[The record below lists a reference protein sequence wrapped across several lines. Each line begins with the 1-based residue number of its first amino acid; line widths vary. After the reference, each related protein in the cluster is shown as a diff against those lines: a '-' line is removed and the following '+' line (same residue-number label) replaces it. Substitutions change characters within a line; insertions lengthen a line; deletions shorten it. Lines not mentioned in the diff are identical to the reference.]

1 MKKTIKIVS
10 LLLAA
15 VLMLTCFA
23 GCKKDGSL
31 GTINGNEIPTELFKL
46 ALSDMIQNVEATY
59 GVSFDEVADQ
69 QLTEQMTVYQY
80 VVSYSVSV
88 VQQALAVNEYFDE
101 LGLEWNEDMQ
111 AEYDTIMQDY
121 FESFGGE
128 DATKSDLKDRGIEF
142 SAVEDLMEFNTKYTA
157 ITNYLYGAQG
167 TKALTDD
174 EIIAK
179 FHNDYARIKHILV
192 ATVDTETYQALEG
205 EALATAEAKYA
216 DVEAKVKALAV
227 NDEAG
232 FTAIMKEY
240 NEDPGMEQS
249 PDGYV
254 VTDNGQFVQAFVDGA
269 FSVEVGEY
277 AFVDSEEYGHHI
289 LMRLPTREEDIKAQ
303 FGTVETYLENARST
317 LVSEDLS
324 EKIADDKVDV
334 NDDALVEIVSS
345 LIK

>member
-1 MKKTIKIVS
+1 MKKTIKILS
-10 LLLAA
+10 LLLVA
-15 VLMLTCFA
+15 VLAFSCLA
-23 GCKKDGSL
+23 GCSSKKSSV
-31 GTINGNEIPTELFKL
+31 GTINGKDIPAELLKFT
-46 ALSDMIQNVEATY
+46 LSDIISSFETSY

-69 QLTEQMTVYQY
+69 PLTEQMTVYQY

-88 VQQALAVNEYFDE
+88 IQQAMAVNEYFDE

-111 AEYDTIMQDY
+111 AEYDAIMQDY

-128 DATKSDLKDRGIEF
+128 DNAKSDLKSKGIDF

-157 ITNYLYGAQG
+157 ITNYLYGAHG
-167 TKALTDD
+167 TNAVTDD

-192 ATVDTETYQALEG
+192 ATVDTETYQPLEG
-205 EALATAEAKYA
+205 DALAAAEAKYA
-216 DVEAKVKALAV
+216 EVEAKVKALAA

-232 FTAIMKEY
+232 FTAIMNEY
-240 NEDPGMEQS
+240 NEDPGMTQS

-269 FSVEVGEY
+269 FSVNVGEY

-289 LMRLPTREEDIKAQ
+289 LMRLPTREEDIIAQ
-303 FGTVETYLENARST
+303 YGTVDTYLQNHRST
-317 LVSEDLS
+317 LVSEDLT
-324 EKIADDKVDV
+324 EKVSDDKVDIS
-334 NDDALVEIVSS
+334 DDALQTLVSE
-345 LIK
+345 LM